1 MNAHKSTQRGTV
13 LVVSLI
19 ILAMATL
26 IGVAG
31 MNGSFIQERVAG
43 NQKQTTEAFMAA
55 ETGMSEVLGILRD
68 ASFAHWGDSEES
80 VKAIGDHDRFLGNG
94 QVVAWRLADLS
105 YQGGT
110 ARVRIQGE
118 IIATGTQRIVEV
130 ELDRG
135 LGGPTPESAYTC
147 YGADCTTR
155 TGSNSG
161 SAIYYDGRDWKVPVE
176 DACTGND
183 CKSEKVAD
191 RSGDKAGIYLIGND
205 ANDAI
210 GTGNQAGN
218 NRPDQ
223 IRGDPPLRQTDASVS
238 TGGVS
243 ANDWNQYADALVSRS
258 DTQPIDVNADSTNKD
273 ISQYLG
279 SRSAPTVSHVTGT
292 GSIRLSG
299 NTHGAG
305 ILIVSGDIEIFPA
318 NGTMTFEG
326 LVILRDGARLS
337 SGSGTANV
345 FGSIISLTGNED
357 AVDADLGG
365 NFSLKYSSQ
374 ALENLR
380 DHGLW
385 GSPLSAPRVVTWK
398 EVVNTDT

>member
-1 MNAHKSTQRGTV
+1 MNAPKSTQRGTV

-26 IGVAG
+26 IGLAG

-68 ASFAHWGDSEES
+68 NSFTHWGDREES

-118 IIATGTQRIVEV
+118 VVATGTRRMVEV

-155 TGSNSG
+155 TGSNSNN
-161 SAIYYDGRDWKVPVE
+161 AIYYDGRDWQVP
-176 DACTGND
+176 TGTSCSGAGCNGTIV
-183 CKSEKVAD
+183 SD

-210 GTGNQAGN
+210 GTGNQDGN

-223 IRGDPPLRQTDASVS
+223 IQGDPPLRQTDASVS

-243 ANDWNQYADALVSRS
+243 AGDWQQYADALISRP
-258 DTQPIDVNADSTNKD
+258 DTAQIDVNTGNTVDV
-273 ISQYLG
+273 SQFLG
-279 SRSAPTVSHVTGT
+279 SRSAPAVNHVTGT

-326 LVILRDGARLS
+326 LIILRDGARLS